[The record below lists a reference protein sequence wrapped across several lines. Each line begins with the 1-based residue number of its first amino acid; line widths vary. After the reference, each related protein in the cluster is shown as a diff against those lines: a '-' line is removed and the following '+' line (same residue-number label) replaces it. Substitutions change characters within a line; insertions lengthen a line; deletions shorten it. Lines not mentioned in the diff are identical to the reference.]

1 VHIAA
6 WVVAAAA
13 PGEIPASRTVR
24 DLVVGSEIEAEDRGP
39 HTLKGIDGTWQLFAL
54 ARP

>member
-6 WVVAAAA
+6 RVVAAAA

-24 DLVVGSEIEAEDRGP
+24 DLVVGSKIEAEDRGP
-39 HTLKGIDGTWQLFAL
+39 GTLKGIDGTWQLFAL

>member
-6 WVVAAAA
+6 RVVAAAA

-24 DLVVGSEIEAEDRGP
+24 DLVVGSEIEAGDRGP
-39 HTLKGIDGTWQLFAL
+39 HTLKGIDATWHLFAI